1 MRKYKTFMLYKESG
15 LGYIA
20 WAPYADIAGF
30 WFSKKEEVFSF
41 AALNNWKVKH
51 V

>member
-20 WAPYADIAGF
+20 WAPYADVAELY
-30 WFSKKEEVFSF
+30 FSKRSEVFSYD
-41 AALNNWKVKH
+41 ASLNWKVKH